1 MADPDIEAI
10 LALAISQKGKPYGFG
25 SIADPNDPNPKMF
38 DCASFTRWAANR
50 AGLQPGLPL
59 GSWLQHKMCIER
71 GTMIPLAQAI
81 STRGAL
87 LISTR
92 DANGVPCAPDQADG
106 RKCHIAFSL
115 GDGTTI
121 EARSSALGVVSSNT
135 TGRSFTTA
143 ALVPGARY
151 GAAPGPTPT
160 PVPTPTP
167 APTPV
172 PAPGGS
178 HAPRPDE
185 PYLKRPMAG
194 SDAVRE
200 MQRLLIQLGMG
211 QLASTGATGN
221 FYSITQEAVRQFQ
234 TLVQSKYDGSM
245 AVDGECGP
253 VTWGWLLYLT
263 GNG

>member
-1 MADPDIEAI
+1 MADVDIEMI
-10 LALAISQKGKPYGFG
+10 LANALSQKGKPYGFG
-25 SIADPNDPNPKMF
+25 SIANPNDPNPAMF

-50 AGLQPGLPL
+50 AGLTPGLPL

-71 GTMIPLAQAI
+71 GTMIPLAQGV

-92 DANGVPCAPDQADG
+92 DSNGVPCEPDKADG
-106 RKCHIAFSL
+106 RKCHIAFAL

-121 EARSSALGVVSSNT
+121 EARSSALGVVSST
-135 TGRSFTTA
+135 TKGRSFTTA

-151 GAAPGPTPT
+151 GAAP
-160 PVPTPTP
+160 VPTP
-167 APTPV
+167 APTPAPV
-172 PAPGGS
+172 PAPTPAPGGS
-178 HAPRPDE
+178 HAPRPDK
-185 PYLKRPMAG
+185 PYLKRPMSG

-200 MQRLLIQLGMG
+200 MQSLLIQLGMG
-211 QLASTGATGN
+211 NLAGTGATGN
-221 FYSITQEAVRQFQ
+221 FYAVTEDAVRKFQ
-234 TLVQSKYDGSM
+234 ALVQSRYDGTM
-245 AVDGECGP
+245 VVDGECGP

>member
-1 MADPDIEAI
+1 MQRLAFI
-10 LALAISQKGKPYGFG
+10 LLFPLATLVSAFSHSASPSISAGTAHSVALKSDGTVRTWGDDSAGQLGAGRPVSSAVPIPIPSAAGAAEIAVGFG
-25 SIADPNDPNPKMF
+25 HILMRKGDGSLWAWGDN
-38 DCASFTRWAANR
+38 SF
-50 AGLQPGLPL
+50 GQ
-59 GSWLQHKMCIER
+59 
-71 GTMIPLAQAI
+71 
-81 STRGAL
+81 
-87 LISTR
+87 
-92 DANGVPCAPDQADG
+92 
-106 RKCHIAFSL
+106 L

-143 ALVPGARY
+143 ALVPSARY